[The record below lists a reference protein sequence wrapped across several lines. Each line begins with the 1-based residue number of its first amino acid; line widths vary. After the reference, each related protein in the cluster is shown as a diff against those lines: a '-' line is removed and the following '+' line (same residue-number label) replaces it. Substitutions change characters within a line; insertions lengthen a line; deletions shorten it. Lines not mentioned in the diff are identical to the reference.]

1 VQKNLAFPSHV
12 FRSLFVEQETGR
24 LGKFTANFLLNTVL
38 DFFSL
43 LCTLLEEN
51 LSGSRELSLKQQR
64 QTVYSV

>member
-38 DFFSL
+38 DFFHSFAHCWKKICL
-43 LCTLLEEN
+43 GQESFL
-51 LSGSRELSLKQQR
+51 
-64 QTVYSV
+64 